1 MLRIA
6 PGRPERSAL
15 LHRMS
20 SRAPADQMPPIATH
34 RIDADAVDLVRTWI
48 STLEHTERVS
58 RPLVER

>member
-1 MLRIA
+1 
-6 PGRPERSAL
+6 
-15 LHRMS
+15 MS